1 MIAANVHL
9 GKLLFSSG
17 IIIAFTVGHGI
28 AERCGAIRISRLESM
43 EGSMKRAF
51 YKVERYEDKWVVVAC
66 RQKILVCKTKKM
78 AIELT
83 RRAACMMRHVGLS
96 THEKD

>member
-1 MIAANVHL
+1 
-9 GKLLFSSG
+9 
-17 IIIAFTVGHGI
+17 
-28 AERCGAIRISRLESM
+28 
-43 EGSMKRAF
+43 MKRAL

-66 RQKILVCKTKKM
+66 RQKILVCKTKKI